1 VIPLAFAQQRLWF
14 LDQLEGPTC
23 RSNLPFVLRLRG
35 DLDVGALRAALDDVA
50 ARHDVL
56 RTRYPA
62 AAGRPHQQVLGQVAL
77 AFTVESCTGEEL
89 AGALERASGYR
100 FDLTAEVPV
109 RASLFVTGDG
119 EYTLLVVAHRIA
131 CDGASLAPLVR
142 DLATAYAAR
151 RSGDGPQWPLLPV
164 RYADF
169 ARWQQQL
176 LDGEHDPAS
185 TIARQLRYWTDALAG
200 APDELEL
207 PYDRARPY
215 VRTRRTAT
223 VELDLPPALQARLA
237 DLVSASGVTFFT
249 IGHAAL
255 AVLLTRLGAG
265 TDLLVGT
272 TVAAYPTSVFQ
283 NLVGRFANL
292 LVLRAD
298 ASGNPTFRELLA
310 RVGTAGQAA
319 HAHRDVPF
327 DRIGTAPP
335 QVMAVHGEAPVD
347 VALAGLDGWAEHVDP
362 GVTRADLVFT
372 FDEFTFDEARIGGRL
387 RYATEMFDRPTAER
401 IAGSLVRV
409 LAAAADDADVRIGSV
424 EVMSADE
431 REQVLAWSGAVVKV
445 HGSCVHEEFEAQ
457 AARTPD
463 ATALVHRHERL
474 SYRQLDARANQLARL
489 LVERGVR
496 PGDLVGVGLRPGPD
510 LVVGRLAVLK
520 AGAGY
525 LVPDRA
531 MPGTRIVVGTAEIVA
546 AAAMPAGGLAV
557 DVRPDDTAC
566 VLAGD
571 GRAVIVPHRAIV
583 ATITALGRGPEEV
596 VIPCAPP
603 SRGGHLLELFGTLL
617 TGGTCVLPPGP
628 DPSLDVIAGLV
639 AAHGVT
645 LVHLP
650 VSQVVAL
657 LADHP
662 SECVTLRRVVVPGSW
677 LPASSVEAVLGDF
690 PGLTVQHGY
699 GTVGDAGLTTSHQV
713 GLDDRWRWAA
723 PIGAPLAGKRVY
735 VLAEDLRPVPPG
747 VVGELYTA
755 GGGLAH
761 GYADQP
767 ARTAERFVANT
778 LGPPGER
785 MYRTGDLARWSPDGV
800 LEFVS

>member
-1 VIPLAFAQQRLWF
+1 VIPLAYAQQRLWF
-14 LDQLEGPTC
+14 LDQLEGPSC

-50 ARHDVL
+50 TRHDVL

-62 AAGRPHQQVLGQVAL
+62 AAGRPHQEVLGQGAL
-77 AFTVESCTGEEL
+77 AFAVESCTGEEL
-89 AGALERASGYR
+89 AGELERASGYG

-109 RASLFVTGDG
+109 RATLFRTGDG
-119 EYTLLVVAHRIA
+119 EYTLLMVMHRIA
-131 CDGASLAPLVR
+131 CDGASLTPLVR

-151 RSGDGPQWPLLPV
+151 RSGGGPRWPLLPV

-169 ARWQQQL
+169 AWWQQQL
-176 LDGEHDPAS
+176 LDGEHDSAS
-185 TIARQLRYWTDALAG
+185 SIARQLRYWTDTLAG

-207 PYDRARPY
+207 PYDRARPP

-223 VELDLPPALQARLA
+223 VEFDLPPALQARLA
-237 DLVSASGVTFFT
+237 DLSDTTGATFFT

-265 TDLLVGT
+265 TDLVVGT
-272 TVAAYPTSVFQ
+272 TVPGYPTGLFQ
-283 NLVGRFANL
+283 DLVGRFANL

-298 ASGNPTFRELLA
+298 ASGDPTFRELLA
-310 RVGTAGQAA
+310 RVDAAGQAA
-319 HAHRDVPF
+319 LAHRDVPF
-327 DRIGTAPP
+327 DRIGAAAP
-335 QVMAVHGEAPVD
+335 QVMAVRAEAAAD
-347 VALAGLDGWAEHVDP
+347 LTLAGLDGWTELVDP
-362 GVTRADLVFT
+362 GASRADLV
-372 FDEFTFDEARIGGRL
+372 FTFDEARIGGRL
-387 RYATEMFDRPTAER
+387 RYATELFDRPTAER

-409 LAAAADDADVRIGSV
+409 LAAAAADADVRIGSV
-424 EVMSADE
+424 EVMSAGE
-431 REQVLAWSGAVVKV
+431 RAQVLAWSGAVLDVP
-445 HGSCVHEEFEAQ
+445 GGCVHEEFEAQ
-457 AARTPD
+457 AGRTPESI
-463 ATALVHRHERL
+463 ALVHGDQRV

-489 LVERGVR
+489 LVDRGVR
-496 PGDLVGVGLRPGPD
+496 PGELVGMGLRPGPD
-510 LVVGRLAVLK
+510 LIVGRIAVLK

-525 LVPDRA
+525 LVPDQTVPA
-531 MPGTRIVVGTAEIVA
+531 TRIVVGPAELA
-546 AAAMPAGGLAV
+546 AASALPTDRLAV

-571 GRAVIVPHRAIV
+571 GRAVIVPHGAIV
-583 ATITALGRGPEEV
+583 ATITALARGPEDV

-603 SRGGHLLELFGTLL
+603 ARGGHLLELFGTLL
-617 TGGTCVLPPGP
+617 TGGTCVLPPGA

-639 AAHGVT
+639 AEHGVT
-645 LVHLP
+645 LLHLP
-650 VSQVVAL
+650 ASRLAML

-662 SECVTLRRVVVPGSW
+662 TECATLRRAVVPPSW
-677 LPASSVEAVLGDF
+677 LPPSGIEAIVGNF

-699 GTVGDAGLTTSHQV
+699 GPVGDAGLTTSHRV
-713 GLDDRWRWAA
+713 GPDDRGRRAA

-735 VLAEDLRPVPPG
+735 VLAADLRPVPPG

-761 GYADQP
+761 GYAGQP
-767 ARTAERFVANT
+767 APTAERFVASA

-800 LEFVS
+800 LELVCHA